1 MPRGPSVVAVPMAGR
16 NWGEMQ
22 QFDNE
27 QRRNRRHRQTV
38 LVTQLEELL
47 PSSARRSLSKNG
59 AGVKR
64 SVGTD
69 GRTMHDILQD
79 ALCLVRDIRSL
90 EAGSSPAPC
99 VRRADDRRGGPI
111 EQDESNSS
119 SLAPAREALLFAKGM
134 MIIEVDFATHNI
146 CSLSAGAK
154 DFFACSPFGSVEGF
168 SLQHL
173 LHIDDIA
180 SYEDMCENLSGW
192 RESARDIGPP
202 VPPPCTTKLRVV
214 HFFKKPRFGCSV
226 TCRACDGSGGE
237 AADHDDDK
245 RSKSAHTRED
255 DSTCAFLPP
264 FQDDL
269 LLNEEE
275 SMPAPEVSADIP
287 WCAAEY
293 VSFEFQVFASQV
305 FVSPNPGQAQSSG
318 ITVEKEIPGR
328 VILMAPLHTA
338 VPPVRCCV
346 GTAPGAGGARP
357 PCRHARPVSNGG
369 LERIHRLSGQFVLKR
384 SPGGAHCVASVLANL
399 LTCSMLLG
407 KLNLLKPP

>member
-1 MPRGPSVVAVPMAGR
+1 
-16 NWGEMQ
+16 MQ
-22 QFDNE
+22 QVDNE
-27 QRRNRRHRQTV
+27 QSRNQIKRHRQTL

-64 SVGTD
+64 SVGTN

-119 SLAPAREALLFAKGM
+119 SLAPAREALLCAKGM
-134 MIIEVDFATHNI
+134 LIIEVDFATHSI
-146 CSLSAGAK
+146 CSLSIGAK

-192 RESARDIGPP
+192 RESAREIGAP

-214 HFFKKPRFGCSV
+214 HFFKKPRYG
-226 TCRACDGSGGE
+226 CRACDGGGGE
-237 AADHDDDK
+237 AADRDDDK
-245 RSKSAHTRED
+245 RSKSAYTRED
-255 DSTCAFLPP
+255 DLVRAFSPP
-264 FQDDL
+264 FQDDM

-275 SMPAPEVSADIP
+275 PTPAPEVSADIP
-287 WCAAEY
+287 CCAAEY
-293 VSFEFQVFASQV
+293 VSFEFQVFT
-305 FVSPNPGQAQSSG
+305 SPNLGRAQSSG
-318 ITVEKEIPGR
+318 VTAQKEMPGK

-346 GTAPGAGGARP
+346 GTAHGAGGARP
-357 PCRHARPVSNGG
+357 PCRHVRPVSDGG
-369 LERIHRLSGQFVLKR
+369 LERIHRLSGQFVLKH
-384 SPGGAHCVASVLANL
+384 SHGGAHCMAAVLASL
-399 LTCSMLLG
+399 RTCSKLLG
-407 KLNLLKPP
+407 KRK

>member
-1 MPRGPSVVAVPMAGR
+1 VPRGPSVVAVPMAGR

-79 ALCLVRDIRSL
+79 ALCLVRDIRS
-90 EAGSSPAPC
+90 GSSPANN
-99 VRRADDRRGGPI
+99 RRGEPI
-111 EQDESNSS
+111 KQEESISS
-119 SLAPAREALLFAKGM
+119 SLAPAREALLCAKGM
-134 MIIEVDFATHNI
+134 LIIEVDFATHSI
-146 CSLSAGAK
+146 CSLSIGAK
-154 DFFACSPFGSVEGF
+154 DYFACSPFGSVEGF

-180 SYEDMCENLSGW
+180 SYEGMCEYLSGW
-192 RESARDIGPP
+192 RERTRDMGALE
-202 VPPPCTTKLRVV
+202 PPPCTTKLRVV
-214 HFFKKPRFGCSV
+214 HFFKKPRYG
-226 TCRACDGSGGE
+226 CRACDGGGGE
-237 AADHDDDK
+237 AADRDDDK
-245 RSKSAHTRED
+245 RSKSAYTRED
-255 DSTCAFLPP
+255 DLVRAFSPP
-264 FQDDL
+264 FQDDM

-275 SMPAPEVSADIP
+275 PTPAPEVSADIP
-287 WCAAEY
+287 CCAAEY
-293 VSFEFQVFASQV
+293 VSFEFQVFT
-305 FVSPNPGQAQSSG
+305 SPNLGRAQSSG
-318 ITVEKEIPGR
+318 VTAQKEMPGK

-346 GTAPGAGGARP
+346 GTAHGAGGARP
-357 PCRHARPVSNGG
+357 PCRHVRPVSDGG
-369 LERIHRLSGQFVLKR
+369 LERIHRLSGQFVLKH
-384 SPGGAHCVASVLANL
+384 SHGGAHCMAAVLASL
-399 LTCSMLLG
+399 RTCSKLLG
-407 KLNLLKPP
+407 KRK